1 MTHFMRS
8 VNGIKVCNS
17 QQARWALAFNARSIA
32 FFILMLWGIGAVFA
46 AEPLPMQMPSP
57 APMQMPTPVPTS
69 VPPPV
74 SATHPAPFEFSPGQ
88 SPGQPQS
95 GSKAQPEPAAF
106 DPLSAAYLLKLVSSL
121 MLVLALMFAVVWILK
136 RTGRFS
142 GRAGR
147 YPLQVLTQMPL
158 GSRERVLLIAVGDRQ
173 MLVGVAPGQVTALGW
188 VDPPLAPDA
197 SSPNLYPDVPFTRLL
212 QQTMGQKNKA
222 PSPKDTRAAEP
233 QA

>member
-1 MTHFMRS
+1 
-8 VNGIKVCNS
+8 
-17 QQARWALAFNARSIA
+17 
-32 FFILMLWGIGAVFA
+32 MLWGVGAVFA
-46 AEPLPMQMPSP
+46 AEPLPMQMPSPAPDP

-74 SATHPAPFEFSPGQ
+74 SAAQPAPFEFSPVQ
-88 SPGQPQS
+88 SLGQPLS
-95 GSKAQPEPAAF
+95 SSKAQPEPAAF
-106 DPLSAAYLLKLVSSL
+106 DPLSTAYLLKLVSSL

-158 GSRERVLLIAVGDRQ
+158 GTRERVFLVAVGDRQ

-188 VDPPLAPDA
+188 VDPPLAPEPSA
-197 SSPNLYPDVPFTRLL
+197 PAPYPDVPFTRLL
-212 QQTMGQKNKA
+212 QNYMGQKNKA
-222 PSPKDTRAAEP
+222 PAPPKAPRAAEP
-233 QA
+233 PV